1 LKFKTAS
8 ILIVMA
14 LIIAIAPLYV
24 YISYPNASIEE
35 EAVLEENV
43 IGSMPFRPPRFLIG
57 SVIYS
62 STRELV
68 RIQRPIVEPYDGCT
82 LIKLDGNR
90 RGLLLLAPSYVE
102 VSTNVEVSGKYLVKL
117 MSQGEELTVRVV
129 AFTTKRGSY
138 AIVLE
143 VVRGS
148 ERYVIATQRR

>member
-8 ILIVMA
+8 ILIVMT
-14 LIIAIAPLYV
+14 LIIAVAPLYV
-24 YISYPNASIEE
+24 YISYPNASTEE

-43 IGSMPFRPPRFLIG
+43 IESMPFRPPRFLIG
-57 SVIYS
+57 SLVYS
-62 STRELV
+62 LTREV
-68 RIQRPIVEPYDGCT
+68 VSIQRPIVEPHDGRT

-102 VSTNVEVSGKYLVKL
+102 VSTNVEVSGEYLVKL
-117 MSQGEELTVRVV
+117 MSQGEELTIKV
-129 AFTTKRGSY
+129 ATFTTRRGSY

-143 VVRGS
+143 VVRGG